1 MECCF
6 RRTHLP
12 ELRVLYPADHD
23 GAAQEVGCLDPPP
36 SKNKI
41 QQQTATVLAGTSAVL
56 VRTERERERA
66 PKPTR
71 EETTM
76 RVQRPQRGKTRRMAA
91 LDHHLLHRWSGI
103 ASGLL
108 FLHLHFLF
116 LVPSWT
122 AAAPLEDLVVSLP
135 DLDPDAPPLKL
146 PTPHFS
152 GFLDATKGCD
162 TTRNG
167 AYCKIHYWLALA
179 EGPDPW
185 TKPVVLWLNG
195 AFVGVAVC
203 CVALRG

>member
-1 MECCF
+1 
-6 RRTHLP
+6 
-12 ELRVLYPADHD
+12 
-23 GAAQEVGCLDPPP
+23 
-36 SKNKI
+36 
-41 QQQTATVLAGTSAVL
+41 
-56 VRTERERERA
+56 
-66 PKPTR
+66 
-71 EETTM
+71 M